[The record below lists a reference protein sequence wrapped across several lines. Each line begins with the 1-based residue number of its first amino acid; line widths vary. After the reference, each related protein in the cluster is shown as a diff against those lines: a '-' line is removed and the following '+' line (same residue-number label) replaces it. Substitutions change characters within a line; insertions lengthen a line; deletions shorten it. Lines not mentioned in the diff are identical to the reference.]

1 VPEAGAP
8 EAALKCA
15 PLQAGG
21 DFCVSLSLFISI
33 VFAILFLGP
42 MGTAPREPPGPL
54 AMFLVVNL
62 DEGDW
67 VWEYHG
73 N

>member
-1 VPEAGAP
+1 MPEAGAP
-8 EAALKCA
+8 VAVSKCA

-21 DFCVSLSLFISI
+21 DFMVGVALFISI
-33 VFAILFLGP
+33 IFAMFFLGP
-42 MGTAPREPPGPL
+42 MATAPREPPSPL
-54 AMFLVVNL
+54 AILIVVNL

-67 VWEYHG
+67 VCEYHG